1 VETDL
6 LSTLQTPLAGAR
18 KLILVDKDLL
28 THLANNESKAL
39 ARIEPL
45 DRAPLLGQSPLCEET
60 GWTQDWYNDADLTPV
75 EQIQIGRGQDKTTA
89 TLLAR
94 GNLGPA

>member
-1 VETDL
+1 MEIDL

-28 THLANNESKAL
+28 THLINDESEAL
-39 ARIEPL
+39 TRIEPL
-45 DRAPLLGQSPLCEET
+45 DRASLLGQSTLCEET
-60 GWTQDWYNDADLTPV
+60 GWTQDWYYDANLAPV
-75 EQIQIGRGQDKTTA
+75 EQIHIGGGQDKTTA
-89 TLLAR
+89 TLVAR